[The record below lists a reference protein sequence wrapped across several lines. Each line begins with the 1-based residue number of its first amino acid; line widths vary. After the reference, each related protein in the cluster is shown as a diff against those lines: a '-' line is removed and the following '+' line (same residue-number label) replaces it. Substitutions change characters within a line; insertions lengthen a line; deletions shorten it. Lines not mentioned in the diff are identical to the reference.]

1 MKLPPVRSLEGPLS
15 KEGPGS
21 EVRLLQSQSLQAES
35 HLHGPCRYSNSL
47 YIKDLWRPT
56 EGNFPPPPPPPPTKQ
71 PPTPSCANPP
81 APPTCPGLAFFVT
94 TPLPVPLAFPIP
106 LQGQGFSPAT
116 GRGMAPRLSN
126 GKDRRGHQVR
136 NAVVTPR

>member
-1 MKLPPVRSLEGPLS
+1 MKLPPLRSLDGPLS

-56 EGNFPPPPPPPPTKQ
+56 EGNFPPPTPPPQKKKQKTPPPPPQT
-71 PPTPSCANPP
+71 PHPTLRQSTH
-81 APPTCPGLAFFVT
+81 PPTCPGLAFFVT

-116 GRGMAPRLSN
+116 GRGMA
-126 GKDRRGHQVR
+126 
-136 NAVVTPR
+136 